1 MIEYTILIDINSFK
15 IMYALMTVKVGY
27 MYCITVAV
35 AIGNIVRAL
44 KIQNSATVPSN
55 PLMIN
60 KFF

>member
-1 MIEYTILIDINSFK
+1 MIEYTILLDINSFK

-44 KIQNSATVPSN
+44 NIQNSATVPSN

-60 KFF
+60 NLF

>member
-1 MIEYTILIDINSFK
+1 MIEYTILLEINSFK

-44 KIQNSATVPSN
+44 NIQNSATVPSN

-60 KFF
+60 NLF